1 MKNFNL
7 EKKIILDL
15 GCGKTKRQGTIG
27 VDISD
32 RHDAD
37 IIHDLNI
44 FPYPFE
50 RNSVDKIYIDNCL
63 EHLDNPL
70 KVIEETHRILKLN
83 GELNVIVPY
92 FRSRWAFIDPTHKTF
107 YTVNSFAYYD
117 PEHIIC
123 QRYDY
128 TDSRFKINNICF
140 NHGHINDGLLKKIII
155 KIANTWPDRYER
167 YLSNII
173 PLDEISYTL
182 TKL

>member
-1 MKNFNL
+1 MKKSNT
-7 EKKIILDL
+7 KKNGILDL
-15 GCGKTKRQGTIG
+15 GCGKKKRPGTIG
-27 VDISD
+27 VDHSD

-37 IIHDLNI
+37 IVHDLNI

-50 RNSVDKIYIDNCL
+50 MNSVDKIYIDNCL
-63 EHLDNPL
+63 EHLDSPL
-70 KVIEETHRILKLN
+70 KVMEEIHRILKLN
-83 GELNVIVPY
+83 GQLNIIVPY

-128 TDSRFKINNICF
+128 TDARFKIENICF
-140 NHGHINDGLLKKIII
+140 NDGHANDGSFKKIII
-155 KIANTWPDRYER
+155 KIANAWPDRYER

-173 PLDEISYTL
+173 PLDEISYNL
-182 TKL
+182 TKI

>member
-1 MKNFNL
+1 MNNFNIKN
-7 EKKIILDL
+7 KKILDL
-15 GCGKTKRQGTIG
+15 GCGKTKRKGTIG

-37 IIHDLNI
+37 IIHNLNI

-50 RNSVDKIYIDNCL
+50 KNSIDKIYIDNCL
-63 EHLDNPL
+63 EHLDSPL
-70 KVIEETHRILKLN
+70 NVMEEMYRILKLN
-83 GELNVIVPY
+83 GELKVIVPY

-117 PEHIIC
+117 PNHIIC

-128 TDSRFKINNICF
+128 TDARFKIENICF
-140 NHGHINDGLLKKIII
+140 NDGHINDGLLKKIII
-155 KIANTWPDRYER
+155 KIANAWPDRYER